1 MKKPYIL
8 PSGNSFEQKS
18 LRDYFKIN
26 GYKDP
31 ITRMPINYNFIFQNL
46 NLEKYIKE
54 NPKLKTWERYEYD
67 FIHN

>member
-1 MKKPYIL
+1 
-8 PSGNSFEQKS
+8 
-18 LRDYFKIN
+18 
-26 GYKDP
+26 
-31 ITRMPINYNFIFQNL
+31 MPINYNFIFQNL